1 MRRGWSDEKKSF
13 VQYYGGT
20 AVDANLLLIPLV
32 KFAGATDPRVLQT
45 SDCIQRE
52 LTRDPQVYRYTVGQA
67 ADDGLK
73 SEEGIFSILIGADP
87 GP

>member
-45 SDCIQRE
+45 SD
-52 LTRDPQVYRYTVGQA
+52 
-67 ADDGLK
+67 GLK